1 MCGDGFLIEK
11 NFQHDGKELDE
22 LITSFGGKI
31 NVTKTH
37 QAALIPGEAGRKHQM
52 TLWAVVYG
60 SE

>member
-1 MCGDGFLIEK
+1 MME
-11 NFQHDGKELDE
+11 KELDE

-37 QAALIPGEAGRKHQM
+37 QAALIPGEAGKKPRM
-52 TLWAVVYG
+52 TLWAAVYG